1 MNNRED
7 LTKNLDSETFRK
19 FYYLKA
25 ELVDFSRANGLST
38 AGGKREI
45 TE

>member
-1 MNNRED
+1 MNKRED

-25 ELVDFSRANGLST
+25 ELVNFCKANGLST
-38 AGGKREI
+38 AGWKA
-45 TE
+45 